1 MHGNEPEK
9 IKLYIFTDQCPY
21 GRGDNTF
28 ILPEL
33 EVLKEIFDIV
43 LISAATKSDVSE
55 GKLPT
60 QCEGIKI
67 LRFCPGEQ
75 RGMAFYR
82 FFLLFWLNKVC
93 LLEVKEIAKTH
104 KKFFLR
110 VWKSMHFYARAES
123 LYCWLKRENI
133 IGQEK
138 GIYYSYWYNE
148 RVLAMTMHRGQH
160 PNLKIITRAHGY
172 DLFDERQETT
182 LRQPFKSIM
191 DDKVDKVIFISDY
204 NHNYY
209 VSKMAKRDS
218 SKYFVYKIGA
228 LKAETFPGSISRR
241 EVFRVVSC
249 SNLIKLKRV
258 TLIVDALNLI
268 SDVKIEWI
276 HFGSGSEETQTR
288 EYAKRLRVK
297 DNINYSFKGYVP
309 REVIYEYYQTTYVHC
324 FINVSETEGSPVS
337 IQEALAFGI
346 PIIGTDVGGV
356 SEMIKGNGCLLKRDC
371 TPEDIAHKIKM
382 LAELDDTAYEEMRR
396 ISFGIWKNDYNQI
409 ENAMKFRDFLLTI

>member
-1 MHGNEPEK
+1 
-9 IKLYIFTDQCPY
+9 
-21 GRGDNTF
+21 
-28 ILPEL
+28 
-33 EVLKEIFDIV
+33 
-43 LISAATKSDVSE
+43 
-55 GKLPT
+55 
-60 QCEGIKI
+60 
-67 LRFCPGEQ
+67 
-75 RGMAFYR
+75 
-82 FFLLFWLNKVC
+82 
-93 LLEVKEIAKTH
+93 
-104 KKFFLR
+104 
-110 VWKSMHFYARAES
+110 
-123 LYCWLKRENI
+123 
-133 IGQEK
+133 
-138 GIYYSYWYNE
+138 
-148 RVLAMTMHRGQH
+148 
-160 PNLKIITRAHGY
+160 
-172 DLFDERQETT
+172 
-182 LRQPFKSIM
+182 M

-288 EYAKRLRVK
+288 EYAKRLQVK